1 METMGL
7 YIKGPLI
14 VKTYKAKKNWP
25 RFGSEREDSYIKEEC
40 IMQRAVITGLGAITP
55 IGLTVE
61 EFWAD
66 LTAGVSGAGP
76 ITSFD
81 PTDFVVRIACEVKGF
96 DPKAYMDSKLIKRT
110 HRATQFAI
118 VASQMA
124 LTDAGLTIDAN
135 NGTTV
140 GVVMNTGGG
149 GIGEMEEG
157 TKMLLAKGPRS
168 ISPFFLPSVMPN
180 AVSCLVSMVSGA
192 KGPIITSTAACASGN
207 YAFLEALRLLRLGEA
222 QVVITGGTESATF
235 PLFLA
240 SLGRMGPLS
249 CQNDDPQ
256 RACRP
261 FDKNRDGFVFG
272 EGAAVMVVETEEHAR
287 QRGAHIYAEVAG
299 GAITGDA
306 YHITAPDPSGDG
318 AARAMSLAL
327 ENARMAPDE
336 VDCIFAH
343 GTGTPLNDAGET
355 KAIKKSFGGHA
366 YQLAISATKSMVG
379 HTLGA
384 AGAVSALAAVL
395 AIRDGVIPPTIN
407 YETPDPE
414 CDLDYVPN
422 VARQQEVN
430 AAMINGFGFGGQNVA
445 VVIRKYSE

>member
-1 METMGL
+1 
-7 YIKGPLI
+7 
-14 VKTYKAKKNWP
+14 
-25 RFGSEREDSYIKEEC
+25 
-40 IMQRAVITGLGAITP
+40 MQRAVITGLGAVTP
-55 IGLTVE
+55 VGLTVE
-61 EFWAD
+61 EFWSN

-76 ITSFD
+76 ITTFD
-81 PTDFVVRIACEVKGF
+81 TTGFAVRIACEVKGF
-96 DPKAYMDSKLIKRT
+96 DPKVYMDSKLIKRT

-118 VASQMA
+118 AASQMA
-124 LTDAGLTIDAN
+124 LTDAGLTIDGN
-135 NGTTV
+135 NETTV

-157 TKMLLAKGPRS
+157 AKTLLAKGPRS
-168 ISPFFLPSVMPN
+168 IGPFFLPTAMPN

-192 KGPIITSTAACASGN
+192 KGPVITSTAACASGN

-222 QVVITGGTESATF
+222 SVVIAGGAESATF

-240 SLGRMGPLS
+240 SLGRMGALS
-249 CQNDDPQ
+249 TQNDDPQ

-306 YHITAPDPSGDG
+306 YHITAPDPNGDG
-318 AARAMSLAL
+318 AARAMRRAL
-327 ENARMAPDE
+327 ENARMVPE
-336 VDCIFAH
+336 EIDCIFAH
-343 GTGTPLNDAGET
+343 GTGTLLNDATET
-355 KAIKKSFGGHA
+355 RAIKQVFGDHA
-366 YQLAISATKSMVG
+366 YRLAVSATKSMVG
-379 HTLGA
+379 HIMGA
-384 AGAVSALAAVL
+384 AGAISVLAAVF

-422 VARQQEVN
+422 VARQQKVN
-430 AAMINGFGFGGQNVA
+430 ATMINGFGFGGQNVA
-445 VVIRKYSE
+445 VIIRKYSG